1 VAEETRIG
9 PIGRRRFLT
18 RLAALG
24 SGAAGACRGR
34 PDRTLY
40 VVPNFHPACMGW
52 LAPYSVER
60 NYCLYSYL
68 DHQDRAVQDPEYH
81 YVMSEIPHLITMLE
95 RRPERFAEL
104 ARLAANGKVELV
116 NAFVLEPTVNLSGG
130 EALVMQGVVGLD
142 WYRQVLRVRPRHC
155 WMIDVCGWH
164 EQMAQI
170 ARGLGLETFVYSR
183 YNPTG
188 TADSPHGVSER
199 MEALHWMESPDGS
212 RVLGVNPGHYSEALR
227 EVMAAAE
234 ALPRERIIEELS
246 RLVERQQARFPKAAP
261 LLAMA
266 GQGDYSLP
274 FAYKGYPREL
284 IEIWRS
290 TRPRVALRFSTLSE
304 WYEEFLRA
312 RERLRLTVVR
322 SGSRIYGWSA
332 FWVNAPQMKQ
342 RFRRDEHLLQATE
355 ALATCASLRR
365 GLKYPSQE
373 LWNAW
378 LLLALNMDRN
388 SLWGAAVHA
397 VYEHP
402 RSWDIRD
409 RFDTLEQ
416 ICRSSN
422 EGALSALTEPD
433 KDSLALFNP
442 LGFKRAGPVELR
454 LPPNRVPA
462 DARAQLLEDGQTAL
476 CELEAP
482 AMGFAHLRLRP
493 GAPERP
499 RPVELSEVETE
510 FYLARVDASGA
521 LVSLRVKPSG
531 REMLAGA
538 ADVLAEVRAEKH
550 QKQVFAHEIPVRGE
564 RVPVMSAGAQRAK
577 VRVLRGPLA
586 TIVETTSP
594 FPGGSLRRVTRFYN
608 RSPRID
614 FLTETENLPHGTIV
628 SAVFPLAGEI
638 AEIRRA
644 IPGGFSHGSWPAPS
658 PEAPGRNGGIIPAI
672 RWSHYALRGGGG
684 VALLDRGVPAR
695 EIDGNTVILLL
706 HNATNEYYWDKDCRW
721 TSGAGKQRFEY
732 ALLAHDGDWRQARV
746 PQRAYEYNAPLVA
759 APGRPFEG
767 GPGPWLECSDNLVL
781 EALRR
786 VDDEIEIRAVECYGA
801 GGQATLRVRLPH
813 QGAALTDLA
822 GERRT
827 ALAAATAGAPGA
839 EYRFTVR
846 PQQIVT
852 VRLKAAARVTAVAA
866 LRTFD
871 PIVPENKRAGTRSFD
886 HPELKGHPPRK
897 PGEERLFLDL
907 EQKL

>member
-1 VAEETRIG
+1 
-9 PIGRRRFLT
+9 
-18 RLAALG
+18 
-24 SGAAGACRGR
+24 
-34 PDRTLY
+34 
-40 VVPNFHPACMGW
+40 MGW
-52 LAPYSVER
+52 LAPYSIER

-68 DHQDRAVQDPEYH
+68 DHQDRALHDPDYH

-95 RRPERFAEL
+95 RRPERVAEL
-104 ARLAANGKVELV
+104 SRLVAGGKVELV

-130 EALVMQGVVGLD
+130 EALIMQGVVGLD
-142 WYRQVLRVRPRHC
+142 WYRQVLRARPRHC

-170 ARGLGLETFVYSR
+170 VRGLGLETFVYSR

-212 RVLGVNPGHYSEALR
+212 RTLGVNPCHYSDALR
-227 EVMAAAE
+227 EVMSASS
-234 ALPRERIIEELS
+234 ALPRERIIEEVS
-246 RLVERQQARFPKAAP
+246 RLVQRQQERFPAGSP
-261 LLAMA
+261 LLALA
-266 GQGDYSLP
+266 GQGDYSLA

-284 IEIWRS
+284 LEVWRS

-304 WYEEFLRA
+304 WYEEFLRG
-312 RERLRLTVVR
+312 RDRLRLTVVR

-332 FWVNAPQMKQ
+332 FWVNAPQVKQ
-342 RFRRDEHLLQATE
+342 RFRRDEHLLQAAE
-355 ALATCASLRR
+355 ALATCASFQ
-365 GLKYPSQE
+365 GASKYPSQE

-378 LLLALNMDRN
+378 VLLALNMDRN

-409 RFDTLEQ
+409 RFETLEENCQ
-416 ICRSSN
+416 RSSDA
-422 EGALSALTEPD
+422 ALAALTEPE
-433 KDSLALFNP
+433 KDSLTLFNP
-442 LGFKRAGPVELR
+442 LGWKRSGLAELQ
-454 LPPNRVPA
+454 LPARQAPTEG
-462 DARAQLLEDGQTAL
+462 RAQYLEDAKTVLA
-476 CELEAP
+476 EIEAP
-482 AMGFAHLRLRP
+482 AVGFAHVRLRQ

-499 RPVELSEVETE
+499 RPVEPGDIETE
-510 FYLARVDASGA
+510 FYIARIDAAGVLA
-521 LVSLRVKPSG
+521 SLRVKPSG

-538 ADVLAEVRAEKH
+538 CDVLAEVRSEKH
-550 QKQVFAHEIPVRGE
+550 QKQVFAHEIPLRAD
-564 RVPVMSAGAQRAK
+564 RVLVASAAAPQGRL
-577 VRVLRGPLA
+577 RVLRGPLA
-586 TIVETTSP
+586 TVVETISP
-594 FPGGSLRRVTRFYN
+594 FPGGSVRRIIRFYE

-638 AEIRRA
+638 TAIRRG
-644 IPGGFSHGSWPAPS
+644 IPGGFSHGGWPEPT
-658 PEAPGRNGGIIPAI
+658 PEAPGRNRGIIPAI
-672 RWSHYALRGGGG
+672 RWSHYAFRNGGG

-695 EIDGNTVILLL
+695 ELDAGTVILLL

-721 TSGAGKQRFEY
+721 TSGAARQRFEY
-732 ALLAHDGDWRQARV
+732 ALVAHEGDWRQARV
-746 PQRAYEYNAPLVA
+746 PQLAWEYNAPLLM
-759 APGRPFEG
+759 APGRPREG
-767 GPGPWLECSDNLVL
+767 VPGSYVECSDNLIL

-786 VDDEIEIRAVECYGA
+786 VDDEIEIRAVECYGVA
-801 GGQATLRVRLPH
+801 GPATLRVRLPH
-813 QGAALTDLA
+813 QSAALTNLV

-827 ALAAATAGAPGA
+827 VLAPTAAGTQGT
-839 EYRFTVR
+839 EYRFSVR

-852 VRLKAAARVTAVAA
+852 VRLKTAARVTAAAA

-871 PIVPENKRAGTRSFD
+871 PIVPEAKRAATRGFD

-897 PGEERLFLDL
+897 PGEERIFLDL